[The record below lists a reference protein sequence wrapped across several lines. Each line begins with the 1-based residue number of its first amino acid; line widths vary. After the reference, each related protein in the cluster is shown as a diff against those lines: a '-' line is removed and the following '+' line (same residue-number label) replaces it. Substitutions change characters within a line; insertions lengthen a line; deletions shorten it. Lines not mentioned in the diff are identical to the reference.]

1 MTPTTAPLRWQ
12 VDRIARV
19 REPRQPYR
27 IGVSG
32 LGDLHHGLA
41 ADDGTL
47 RSSRMLP
54 VPIWPP
60 DTERASL
67 TCWDCGLRKTA
78 TLTELRARANRAE
91 RRGRT
96 VVVFP

>member
-1 MTPTTAPLRWQ
+1 MTPRTAPLRWQ
-12 VDRIARV
+12 VDRITRV
-19 REPRQPYR
+19 REPRQPFR

-32 LGDLHHGLA
+32 LGDLRYGLA

-47 RSSRMLP
+47 PSPRMLP

-60 DTERASL
+60 DAERASF
-67 TCWDCGLRKTA
+67 TCWDCGLRTTA
-78 TLTELRARANRAE
+78 TLAKLRARADRAE
-91 RRGRT
+91 RPGRT